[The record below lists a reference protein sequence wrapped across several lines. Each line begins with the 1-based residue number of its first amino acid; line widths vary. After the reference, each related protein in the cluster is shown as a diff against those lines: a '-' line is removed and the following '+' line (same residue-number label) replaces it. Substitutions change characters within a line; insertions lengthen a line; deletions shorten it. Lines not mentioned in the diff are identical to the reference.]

1 MEDDQPSLSTRRLK
15 LNVSMGLY
23 SLMAAFSVIWGVY
36 RDRPNVWFH
45 PDPLFDVPWPVS
57 VTLGLGAGVALGL
70 GISGLSVWLAGRARW
85 ARTLMSEFRS
95 LLGGLTSRDILL
107 IAGLSSIGEELFFRG
122 VLLPGLGH
130 VLGSQWLGLVASSLV
145 FGLLHVPASRRM
157 IPWTILAVA
166 MGFVLG
172 FLYLF
177 TGDLTVCVVCHL
189 VINHRNLTIVQTWGD
204 PVSRGESPDPPG

>member
-15 LNVSMGLY
+15 LNVTMGLY

-36 RDRPNVWFH
+36 TDRLVWFH
-45 PDPLFDVPWPVS
+45 PDPLFDVAWPVTAS
-57 VTLGLGAGVALGL
+57 LGLGAGIALGL
-70 GISGLSVWLAGRARW
+70 GISMLSVWMARRARW
-85 ARTLMSEFRS
+85 ARTLMDEFRS

-130 VLGSQWLGLVASSLV
+130 VLGSQWLGLAASSLV
-145 FGLLHVPASRRM
+145 FGLLHVPSSRRM
-157 IPWTILAVA
+157 IPWMLQALFI
-166 MGFVLG
+166 GFVLG

-177 TGDLTVCVVCHL
+177 TGDLTVCVATHL
-189 VINHRNLTIVQTWGD
+189 VINQRNLTIVQTWKG
-204 PVSRGESPDPPG
+204 PLSRGDSPDRRD

>member
-1 MEDDQPSLSTRRLK
+1 MEDPQPSLSTTKLK
-15 LNVSMGLY
+15 LNVTMGLY
-23 SLMAAFSVIWGVY
+23 GLMAAFSVIWGVY

-45 PDPLFDVPWPVS
+45 PEPLFDVAWPVTI
-57 VTLGLGAGVALGL
+57 TLGLGAGIALGL
-70 GISGLSVWLAGRARW
+70 GISLLSVWLARRARW

-95 LLGGLTSRDILL
+95 LLGGLTGRDILI
-107 IAGLSSIGEELFFRG
+107 IASLSSVGEELFFRG

-130 VLGSQWLGLVASSLV
+130 VLGSQWLGLVASSLI

-157 IPWTILAVA
+157 IPWMFQAVA

-177 TGDLTVCVVCHL
+177 TGDLTVCVAAHFV
-189 VINHRNLTIVQTWGD
+189 VNQRNLTIVQTWED
-204 PVSRGESPDPPG
+204 

>member
-1 MEDDQPSLSTRRLK
+1 MEDPQPSLSTRKLK
-15 LNVSMGLY
+15 LNATVGLY
-23 SLMAAFSVIWGVY
+23 GLMAAFSVIWGVY

-45 PDPLFDVPWPVS
+45 PEPLFEAAWPVT

-70 GISGLSVWLAGRARW
+70 AISLLSVWLARRARW
-85 ARTLMSEFRS
+85 ARALMSEFRS
-95 LLGGLTSRDILL
+95 LLGGLTARDILL
-107 IAGLSSIGEELFFRG
+107 IAALSSVGEELFFRG

-130 VLGSQWLGLVASSLV
+130 VLGSQWLGLLASSLI

-157 IPWTILAVA
+157 IPWMLQAMV

-177 TGDLTVCVVCHL
+177 TGDLTVCVATHF
-189 VINHRNLTIVQTWGD
+189 VINRRNLTIVQTWGD
-204 PVSRGESPDPPG
+204 